1 MNAMSENTRDDRF
14 ALGGVVLKV
23 FVEPPVRINRAGDQI
38 PCGHGQHKYG
48 AQIPHHDGKAGKGE
62 NLAQI
67 LRAADKA
74 ETAAIGDF
82 FATPLLVQWE
92 MRHSRGDG
100 RVARRHKK
108 ETGHE

>member
-1 MNAMSENTRDDRF
+1 MNTMSENTRDDGC

-23 FVEPPVRINRAGDQI
+23 FVEPAMGVNRTGDEV
-38 PCGHGQHKYG
+38 PCRHGQNKYRTEILRH
-48 AQIPHHDGKAGKGE
+48 AGKAGKRE